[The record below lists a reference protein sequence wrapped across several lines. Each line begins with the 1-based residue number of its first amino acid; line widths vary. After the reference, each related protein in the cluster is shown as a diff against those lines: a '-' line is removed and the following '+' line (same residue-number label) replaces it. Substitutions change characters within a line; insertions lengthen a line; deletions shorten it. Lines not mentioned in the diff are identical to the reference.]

1 MPQSA
6 LATDPLSPWPGDT
19 TPGLPTFLWVPCYPA
34 FHSTLGVEPL
44 DFQPKLCP
52 AANLEEMLP
61 DTVVGEDVL
70 DRQQSCITSMK
81 PSGARDHGLAWWE
94 EGDLDGYR
102 EAAWCV
108 GETWQYSLVLG
119 GRVSWA
125 AVGFPGG
132 TND

>member
-19 TPGLPTFLWVPCYPA
+19 HPWITYIPLGPLLPC
-34 FHSTLGVEPL
+34 HSTLGVEPL